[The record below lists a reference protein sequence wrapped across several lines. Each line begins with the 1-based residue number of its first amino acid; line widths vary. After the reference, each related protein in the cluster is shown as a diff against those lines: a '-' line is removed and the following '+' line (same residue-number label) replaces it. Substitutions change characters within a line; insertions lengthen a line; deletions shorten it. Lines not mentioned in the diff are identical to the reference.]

1 MILDVLGVVTPVF
14 LIAGLGFI
22 WARRALPFD
31 NNTISTLVMFLGS
44 PCLIYSSLTANAP
57 DLADLFRMAAAAVFV
72 VAAAAVLG
80 YIILKMLG
88 WQISSFLP
96 SLIQPNGGNMGLPI
110 CLLAFGDVGL
120 ALGMA
125 FFFVNSISQYTLG
138 LAISSGQFQ
147 LRSLVQQPVV
157 WAVIITLTV
166 LALDIQMPSWFNATT
181 QLLGGLTIPAMLLML
196 GTSLAGLKVS
206 SMTQTLTVSGLR
218 LGLGVLLGVSAIWLF
233 DLSGP
238 IAGVV
243 LLQSAMPSAVF
254 NYVFAERFN
263 REPDKVAG
271 VILISTLLSVV
282 TLPLMVAW
290 AWQL

>member
-1 MILDVLGVVTPVF
+1 MLGVVTPVF
-14 LIAGLGFI
+14 LIAGRGYI
-22 WARRALPFD
+22 WARRGLPFD
-31 NNTISTLVMFLGS
+31 NNTISTLVMFIGS

-57 DLADLFRMAAAAVFV
+57 ALDDLFRMAAAAVFV

-80 YIILKMLG
+80 YLILKALG
-88 WQISSFLP
+88 WQITSFLP

-110 CLLAFGDVGL
+110 CLLAFGETGL

-147 LRSLVQQPVV
+147 LKSLLHQPVV
-157 WAVIITLTV
+157 WAVIVTLSV
-166 LALDIQMPSWFNATT
+166 LALDVQMPRWFNASTE
-181 QLLGGLTIPAMLLML
+181 LLGGLTIPAMLLML
-196 GTSLAGLKVS
+196 GTSLAGLKVAAL
-206 SMTQTLTVSGLR
+206 TQPLTVSALR
-218 LGLGVLLGVSAIWLF
+218 LGLGVLLGVAAILLF

-271 VILISTLLSVV
+271 VILLSTVMSVV
-282 TLPLMVAW
+282 TLPAMVAW
-290 AWQL
+290 ACR